1 MDTRRDFIRKTAVSA
16 FGLSGLSI
24 SLQALNDPEHILAG
38 AVIAEDVRRSLLL
51 KEGLVYMNTGSLG
64 PSPAWVSQRIF
75 EITRI
80 LESNP
85 VVQNWD
91 MLGKEMEAVRAKV
104 AAFLNCAIDEIVLT
118 RNTTEGLSMVSST
131 LKLHAGDEIL
141 TTNHEHG
148 GGETGLEYL
157 AGVSGAKVVKLVI
170 PMPAE
175 GVEQVVDSVVS
186 AITPQTRVLLLSHV
200 TTITGLRMPLKQ
212 IAEAIRGRDII
223 FIADGAQA
231 AGMIPVN
238 VKDLGVDVYATS
250 GHKWLM
256 GPKETGM
263 LYVNKDIRDKI
274 NPVFIASGYQ
284 SYSASSGTRNVAQII
299 AFGEVLDWHEKM
311 GRCNVEKQCRD
322 LCDYCY
328 LQLGKIQG
336 VKIIS
341 PSDLRLRS
349 AMVSID
355 IEGDTPKSMVFE
367 SLRADDIIVKSLPKY
382 NALRLSNHIFNTKE
396 DVDKMIAGLK
406 KYIR

>member
-1 MDTRRDFIRKTAVSA
+1 METRRDFIRKTTASA
-16 FGLSGLSI
+16 FGLSGLGA
-24 SLQALNDPEHILAG
+24 SLSMLNLPEFKFAG
-38 AVIAEDVRRSLLL
+38 SGTTADVRKSLLL

-85 VVQNWD
+85 VVQNWGE
-91 MLGKEMEAVRAKV
+91 LGKEMEAVRNKA
-104 AAFLNCAIDEIVLT
+104 AAFLDCEVDEIVLT

-131 LKLHAGDEIL
+131 LKMRAGDEIL

-148 GGETGLEYL
+148 GGETGLDYL
-157 AGVSGAKVVKLVI
+157 ARVSGAKVVKLKM

-175 GVEQVVDSVVS
+175 SIDQVVDSVVS
-186 AITPQTRVLLLSHV
+186 ALTPKTRALMLSHI
-200 TTITGLRMPLKQ
+200 TTITGLRMPLRQ
-212 IAEAIRGRDII
+212 IAEAIRGKDIF

-231 AGMIPVN
+231 AGMIEIN
-238 VKDLGVDVYATS
+238 VKELGVDVYATS

-256 GPKETGM
+256 GPKETGL
-263 LYVNKDIRDKI
+263 LYVKKDVQDKI
-274 NPVFIASGYQ
+274 NPVFTASGYQ
-284 SYSASSGTRNVAQII
+284 SYSASSGTRNVAQLITL
-299 AFGEVLDWHEKM
+299 GEVLNWHEKM
-311 GRCNVEKQCRD
+311 GKSNVEKQCRD

-328 LQLGKIQG
+328 QQLEDVQG

-341 PSDLRLRS
+341 PSEPELRS

-355 IEGDTPKSMVFE
+355 IEAGTPKSKVFE
-367 SLRADDIIVKSLPKY
+367 GLRADDIVVKSLPKY

-396 DVDKMIAGLK
+396 DVDKTIAGLK
-406 KYIR
+406 KYVG